1 MTAVAVA
8 LAGALG
14 AVARYLLD
22 RAVRHRI
29 GHDQPWGTFVVN
41 VTGSLALGVVVGAL
55 AHGASRT
62 VLGTGFIGAYT
73 TFSAYAF
80 EAVTLGGRDRT
91 KAVSYTIASVAAGIA
106 AAAIGLTVG
115 HRV

>member
-1 MTAVAVA
+1 VTAVAVA

-22 RAVRHRI
+22 LVIRHRI

-41 VTGSLALGVVVGAL
+41 VTGSFALGLVTGAL
-55 AHGASRT
+55 ASGTLRT
-62 VLGTGFIGAYT
+62 VVGTGFLGAYT

-80 EAVTLGGRDRT
+80 ESITLLERNRTNATTYAIASLLGGTAAAAGGLALGGR
-91 KAVSYTIASVAAGIA
+91 V
-106 AAAIGLTVG
+106 
-115 HRV
+115 